1 MDLKEILSGIENSSG
16 PEKAKWIG
24 RLSNFGYNSL
34 YEFFDALKVLVRHLR
49 DEDPVV
55 RETALSVLE
64 QVVFNTS
71 MEEITGVGTPFDIS
85 QELSREDMDYIMQR
99 KDDDYDEDSMHHEIH
114 DFADFVGDFH
124 HENGTHVDFPESSPE
139 LKRDEN
145 YRILI
150 EKREKYID
158 LWDFEIPEE

>member
-16 PEKAKWIG
+16 PEKANWIK
-24 RLSNFGYNSL
+24 RLGNLNYSSL
-34 YEFFDALKVLVRHLR
+34 YEFFDMLKVLVRHLK

-64 QVVFNTS
+64 QVIFGMS
-71 MEEITGVGTPFDIS
+71 IEKIIGVGTPFDIS
-85 QELSREDMDYIMQR
+85 QELSPEYADFTVQKREDVNDV
-99 KDDDYDEDSMHHEIH
+99 DSMHHEIH

-124 HENGTHVDFPESSPE
+124 YENETHNDLPESSSK
-139 LKRDEN
+139 LKKDEN
-145 YRILI
+145 YRILM